1 MNGKSLQSLMA
12 FLDDMKK
19 SHYIDSPAQ
28 AATASISSSSYSLSF
43 YLLPSAAADDTPGEG
58 EKAHTILP
66 RSSLAE
72 KEKAPHIVPLT
83 RVATVLHASLHH
95 SKKGKVRSSCRAC
108 RACVMYLSCVTRV
121 RSYHDR

>member
-1 MNGKSLQSLMA
+1 MA

-19 SHYIDSPAQ
+19 PHYIDPPAQ
-28 AATASISSSSYSLSF
+28 AATASISSSYSLSF
-43 YLLPSAAADDTPGEG
+43 YLLPSAAADDAPGEG

-83 RVATVLHASLHH
+83 RVATVLHASLYH
-95 SKKGKVRSSCRAC
+95 SKKGKVRSSCR
-108 RACVMYLSCVTRV
+108 VVSCVSCVCHVSIV
-121 RSYHDR
+121 RQTCAIV